1 MRGGEIR
8 MGEEDEK
15 EKKSPRERF
24 IEQEIKKNVKKI
36 LEEREEKDSEYGEN
50 VLGAKMMM
58 WLIQSSLQKMMALLL
73 LVSLDHFKPRKQIS
87 GF

>member
-36 LEEREEKDSEYGEN
+36 LEEREEKDSE
-50 VLGAKMMM
+50 
-58 WLIQSSLQKMMALLL
+58 
-73 LVSLDHFKPRKQIS
+73 
-87 GF
+87 